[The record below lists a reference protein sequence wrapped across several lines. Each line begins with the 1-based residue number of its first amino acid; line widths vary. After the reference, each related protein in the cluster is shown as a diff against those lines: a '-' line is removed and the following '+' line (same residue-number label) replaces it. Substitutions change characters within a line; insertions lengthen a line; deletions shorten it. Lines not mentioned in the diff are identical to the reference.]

1 MKKQYSK
8 PELAVESFGF
18 VQSIADPCYTDR
30 NEGYANHWSKT
41 TCAWVISNGVTQDT
55 IFVEGNAACEDVQL
69 SPDDPEHPLPD
80 HPTICY
86 NTPENSNFVFSS

>member
-30 NEGYANHWSKT
+30 KEGYANHWSKQ
-41 TCAWVISNGVTQDT
+41 TCAWVIDDLDY
-55 IFVEGNAACEDVQL
+55 IFIEGNDACETQIAPGGEYEV
-69 SPDDPEHPLPD
+69 PD
-80 HPTICY
+80 HPIICY
-86 NTPENSNFVFSS
+86 NTPQNSNFVFSS